1 MGNSNKV
8 IKNASWIIVC
18 RVIQS
23 LLTLIITMLTAR
35 YLGPSNYGLINY
47 ASSIVAFVV
56 PIMQL
61 GLGNVLVQE
70 MVNSPENEGEI
81 NGTALIMSF
90 FSAILCMIGVVLF
103 DLVVNTGEKVT
114 IIVCALYSILLFFQG
129 LELIKYWY
137 QAHYLSKYSSI
148 TSLIAYFIVSTYK
161 AVILIAGKN
170 VYWFAISNAL
180 DYCIIVCVL
189 LILYRKLGG
198 KKLSFSLDR
207 AKKLFAKS
215 RYYIVANMM
224 VAIFGHTDR
233 IMIKLMMDD
242 ASTGLYSAAAGCAAM
257 ANFVYTAIV
266 DSARPAIFEALKVS
280 REKFEKRL
288 AQLYSVIIYLSLI
301 ESIVVVVASGLIIK
315 ILYGK
320 DYIDAVPALR
330 IAIWYTTFSFIGTIR
345 NIWILAEG
353 KQKWLWVI
361 NLSGALANVLF
372 NFLTI
377 PYLGIMGAAW
387 ASLITQFF
395 ANVII
400 SYLIKDTRGNTYI
413 MLRGLNPRLLVD
425 ILHRKARK

>member
-1 MGNSNKV
+1 MLAEGKKYMGNSNKV
-8 IKNASWIIVC
+8 IKNASWIIAC

-103 DLVVNTGEKVT
+103 ALVVNAGEKVT

-180 DYCIIVCVL
+180 DYCISVCVL

-198 KKLSFSLDR
+198 KKLSFSFDR

-215 RYYIVANMM
+215 RYYIVAR
-224 VAIFGHTDR
+224 ACFET
-233 IMIKLMMDD
+233 K
-242 ASTGLYSAAAGCAAM
+242 GLCA
-257 ANFVYTAIV
+257 
-266 DSARPAIFEALKVS
+266 K
-280 REKFEKRL
+280 
-288 AQLYSVIIYLSLI
+288 
-301 ESIVVVVASGLIIK
+301 
-315 ILYGK
+315 
-320 DYIDAVPALR
+320 
-330 IAIWYTTFSFIGTIR
+330 
-345 NIWILAEG
+345 
-353 KQKWLWVI
+353 
-361 NLSGALANVLF
+361 
-372 NFLTI
+372 
-377 PYLGIMGAAW
+377 
-387 ASLITQFF
+387 
-395 ANVII
+395 
-400 SYLIKDTRGNTYI
+400 
-413 MLRGLNPRLLVD
+413 
-425 ILHRKARK
+425 